1 MRFTPREEPTPAAV
15 ASSWRTCG
23 ASLFWDPLDT
33 RMHDWLGIAMGAF
46 EGPTNTTVKM
56 HIFIEEK
63 GDSYE
68 ITDGLPQ
75 HER

>member
-1 MRFTPREEPTPAAV
+1 M
-15 ASSWRTCG
+15 
-23 ASLFWDPLDT
+23 DPLDT
-33 RMHDWLGIAMGAF
+33 RMHDWIGIAMGAF

-56 HIFIEEK
+56 HIFVEEN

>member
-1 MRFTPREEPTPAAV
+1 MRTREGVPIVGEGAARLLLDVRGPPLLGPARHAH
-15 ASSWRTCG
+15 ARL
-23 ASLFWDPLDT
+23 ARHRD
-33 RMHDWLGIAMGAF
+33 GAF
-46 EGPTNTTVKM
+46 EGHTNTTVKM
-56 HIFIEEK
+56 HFFVEEK